1 MTDKPDT
8 LPRIIANALPTSL
21 AVAQAVLNS
30 RQLLSAVA
38 AELEACRSDPVRLA
52 RGFVAMRRLK
62 DRIDELDSE
71 FTALFETYKNEVL
84 PGVLEDAGLTNVSL
98 AEGFRVSVST
108 QVRASI
114 REGKKEAAFAWLEAN
129 DLADIIQPTINSST
143 LAATARS
150 LLEENRELPEDLFT
164 TYTAFNTSVTA
175 TKGKN

>member
-1 MTDKPDT
+1 MTEKPDT
-8 LPRIIANALPTSL
+8 LPRIIVNALPTATQVVQSIL
-21 AVAQAVLNS
+21 SA

-38 AELEACRSDPVRLA
+38 SELDACRSDPVRLA

-84 PGVLEDAGLTNVSL
+84 PEVLDGAGLNNVSL

-114 REGKKEAAFAWLEAN
+114 REGMKEKAFAWLQAN
-129 DLADIIQPTINSST
+129 ELGDIIQPTINSST

-150 LLEENRELPEDLFT
+150 LLEENKELPDDIFN
-164 TYTAFNTSVTA
+164 TYTAYNTSVTA
-175 TKGKN
+175 TKSK